1 MSQPVKLA
9 GWSFGIEQPRKLR
22 TILFVVLF
30 LLAAAAALVSVL
42 IVQQQS
48 DLDRVSRYNTT
59 WVLSQAAQE
68 VLRLQEVIQAAA
80 LPGSAVD
87 RDDVSLRADVVKGR
101 IGLLRDGEVGAFIK
115 ARADLTATVDALA
128 AALAEVEAQMPRLPD
143 QATAVRL
150 RAVMEPLTPRMLS
163 MAASGNLWASD
174 KVAAD
179 QRSLSL
185 LHWLLEGLLFTFIFC
200 SAIGVFLISRFYLA
214 MVRALYE
221 AKVAAEAANAT
232 KSNFLAHVSHELRT
246 PLNAIIGFAEVIRDR
261 LFGVDDRRYVEYA
274 GYIHNSGGLLLSVIN
289 DLLDLSRIDAGHLD
303 MNETDVPVETLVSD
317 SMALIGVLA
326 GRRKIAVTQTIEVEG
341 TLRAD
346 RRHLSQMLINILS
359 NAVKFTPPGGRV
371 QLAVTLGEDHALRI
385 VVSDDG
391 VGMSA
396 DELREVFEPFRRG
409 NAMTRQE
416 TEGTGLGLPITKLL
430 VERHGGTIG
439 IESRPGAG
447 TRVRVTLPAARCRH
461 LVPHTIAAVARATAG

>member
-1 MSQPVKLA
+1 VPEPVKPS
-9 GWSFGIEQPRKLR
+9 GWLFDAEQPRKLR
-22 TILFVVLF
+22 TILFIVLF

-48 DLDRVSRYNTT
+48 DLERVSRYNTT

-68 VLRLQEVIQAAA
+68 VLRLQETSQAAA
-80 LPGSAVD
+80 LPGSTVD
-87 RDDVSLRADVVKGR
+87 LDDVSLRVEVVKGR
-101 IGLLRDGEVGAFIK
+101 IGLLRDGEVGAFIR
-115 ARADLTATVDALA
+115 AHADLTATVDALA
-128 AALAEVEAQMPRLPD
+128 AALAEVEVLMTRLPD
-143 QATAVRL
+143 QATAL
-150 RAVMEPLTPRMLS
+150 RIRALLDPLTPRMLS

-200 SAIGVFLISRFYLA
+200 SAIGVFLISRFYIA

-221 AKVAAEAANAT
+221 AKEAAEVANAT

-274 GYIHNSGGLLLSVIN
+274 GYIHDSGGLLLSVIN

-303 MNETDVPVETLVSD
+303 LNETDVPVKVLVSD
-317 SMALIGVLA
+317 SLALIGVLA
-326 GRRKIAVTQTIEVEG
+326 GRRKVAINQAIEVDG
-341 TLRAD
+341 MLRAD
-346 RRHLSQMLINILS
+346 RRHLSQVLINVLS

-371 QLAVTLGEDHALRI
+371 ELAATLDDDHALRI
-385 VVSDDG
+385 TVADDG
-391 VGMSA
+391 IGMSA
-396 DELREVFEPFRRG
+396 EELRHVFEPFRRG
-409 NAMTRQE
+409 NAMTRRE

-430 VERHGGTIG
+430 IERHGGTIE
-439 IESRPGAG
+439 IESRLGAG
-447 TRVRVTLPAARCRH
+447 TRVRITLPAARCRH
-461 LVPHTIAAVARATAG
+461 LVPRTFATAR